1 MMFGNISTCMIFS
14 GQLVMSLSGCVDRQ
28 QGHVYCSCFTKAS
41 LRARIL
47 NSFKPWVVF
56 KLKETN
62 RHTQVL
68 IFASSVALAM
78 PPSCICKAVLSL
90 TALSGT
96 AALCVQCS
104 LHSSY
109 SGFLGL
115 RSNESR
121 PSSGVSYLL

>member
-14 GQLVMSLSGCVDRQ
+14 GQLVLSLSDCVYRRR
-28 QGHVYCSCFTKAS
+28 GHLYCSWFTKTS
-41 LRARIL
+41 LWARIL
-47 NSFKPWVVF
+47 NSFKPWGLL
-56 KLKETN
+56 KLKETK
-62 RHTQVL
+62 RCTQVL
-68 IFASSVALAM
+68 VFASSVALAV
-78 PPSCICKAVLSL
+78 PPSCICKAVPSL

-115 RSNESR
+115 CSNERR
-121 PSSGVSYLL
+121 PSSGASYLL